1 MFIRVKTTPNSP
13 RKSVQIVA
21 SVRDGAKVRQKI
33 IRHVGIAM
41 NDAELE
47 KLKDVAGYIKSQIEE
62 KYQPS
67 LFSAEESAK
76 QIINSRKQQAQQ
88 NDQKKTLMVDLQQ
101 LKEVQRSITGIHEVY
116 GTLYEQ
122 LNFGSILGNN
132 KRYANR
138 REIIKNLT
146 LARIAEPD
154 SKRGSVRTLERDFGI
169 RINLKSAY
177 EAMDLLDDA
186 TIEKIQDAAYSSARQ
201 LLGEQLDVLFYDCT
215 TLYFESF
222 EPDELRQKGFS
233 KDHKANETQVLLALL
248 VTRDGTPIGY
258 EVFPGATFEGHTL
271 IPVLGALKKRYQI
284 GRIVFVADRGLFSAD
299 NLGSLED
306 AGMEYVVGAKL
317 KTQSAALK
325 DQILALEN
333 YQPLNG
339 QSDLSY
345 LEIERPNNR
354 RLVISYSQQRAKKD
368 RHERNQAIEKLKK
381 KLAKV
386 STAKAFV
393 GSSGHKKYLNIPR
406 SGDITLNEDAIA
418 KSAQWDGL
426 HGVISNAHNE
436 SVEDI
441 LAHYR
446 GLWQVEESFRIQK
459 HDLKVRPVYHWS
471 ESRIRAHLAISFM
484 AFCCVRHLGYRVN
497 LQYKKL
503 SPAVIKRELCHV
515 QISLL
520 EHQQTK
526 SLYAMPS
533 SISHD
538 ATKIYNV
545 MGMRPTTTAHHV
557 K

>member
-21 SVRDGAKVRQKI
+21 SVRDGAKVKQKI

-47 KLKDVAGYIKSQIEE
+47 KLKDVAGFIKSQIEE
-62 KYQPS
+62 EHQPS

-76 QIINSRKQQAQQ
+76 QIIDSRKQQATQ
-88 NDQKKTLMVDLQQ
+88 NEALTVDLKQ

-116 GTLYEQ
+116 GALYDQ
-122 LNFGSILGNN
+122 LNFGSILGKN
-132 KRYANR
+132 KRYEKR

-154 SKRGSVRTLERDFGI
+154 SKRGTVRTLERDFGI

-186 TIEKIQDAAYSSARQ
+186 AIETIQDAAYSSARQ

-233 KDHKANETQVLLALL
+233 KDRKVNETQVLLALL
-248 VTRDGTPIGY
+248 VTRDGIPIGY

-271 IPVLGALKKRYQI
+271 IPVLSALKKRYQI

-299 NLGSLED
+299 NLDCLED
-306 AGMEYVVGAKL
+306 ASLEYVVGAKL

-325 DQILALEN
+325 NQILALEN
-333 YQPLNG
+333 YRPLNG

-354 RLVISYSQQRAKKD
+354 RLIISYSKKRAKKD
-368 RHERNQAIEKLKK
+368 RYERNKSIEKLKK

-386 STAKAFV
+386 STAKEFV
-393 GSSGHKKYLNIPR
+393 GSSGYKKYLNIPKA
-406 SGDITLNEDAIA
+406 GAITLSEDAIA

-426 HGVISNAHNE
+426 HGVISNAHDE
-436 SVEDI
+436 SIEDI

-459 HDLKVRPVYHWS
+459 HDLKVRPIYHWS

-503 SPAVIKRELCHV
+503 SPEVIKRELCHV
-515 QISLL
+515 QVSLL
-520 EHQQTK
+520 EHQKTK

-533 SISHD
+533 SVSHD
-538 ATKIYNV
+538 ATKIYQV
-545 MGMRPTTTAHHV
+545 MGMRPTTTAHQV